1 MSLTL
6 AAAAAAAG
14 VNKTTLL
21 RAIKAGKVSGNKD
34 EHGQWHIEPAELHR
48 VYPPRTQRADTEAP
62 HYHATAALEAEI
74 AGLRQVGEL
83 LRGQLE
89 ATRQDRDRWAEAAT
103 VALSALPES
112 AKSRRFWW
120 RRRVA

>member
-1 MSLTL
+1 MNLTL

-21 RAIKAGKVSGNKD
+21 RAIKAGKISGNKD
-34 EHGQWHIEPAELHR
+34 EHGQWDVEPAELHR
-48 VYPPRTQRADTEAP
+48 IHPPVTQRADTEAP

-83 LRGQLE
+83 LRGQFE
-89 ATRQDRDRWAEAAT
+89 ATRQDCGRWPEAA
-103 VALSALPES
+103 P
-112 AKSRRFWW
+112 
-120 RRRVA
+120 

>member
-21 RAIKAGKVSGNKD
+21 RAIKAGKVSCNKD
-34 EHGQWHIEPAELHR
+34 EHGQWHVEPAELHR
-48 VYPPRTQRADTEAP
+48 VYPPVAQRADTEAP

-103 VALSALPES
+103 VALRALPEPP
-112 AKSRRFWW
+112 KSSRFRW